1 MEIAKYQNAY
11 TLVDCANTSFKFSK
25 IKSDSHPTNKSIT
38 LSNGELKIHKQ
49 HRWYEGSVS
58 VCERRSLEGFQ
69 NFLKDVEVTDTF
81 TLGCINQHEN
91 WFDGADIEWV
101 EYGDRKPPDDRDT
114 SVYHH
119 SRITD
124 FFKFMEGVPS
134 LILFAVVGTVGSL
147 ESALNNLRQI
157 DPALKN
163 SALLVVPSNTGHIS
177 EESTGEQ
184 LVGEDGYHIY
194 ALVKNGADIP
204 RYGDVFTK
212 RAWLLGHGW
221 IEALER
227 GEYVQRQLVNQDAFS
242 PGFAIDEAPV
252 NLREGLIQDRPDT
265 MIIPGDLLD
274 TSRLPDLDQEEL
286 ADYLH
291 VVEEA
296 KYDKAFETVFDSGHC
311 IEPRKTAEAYRSETI
326 RLTETYV

>member
-1 MEIAKYQNAY
+1 
-11 TLVDCANTSFKFSK
+11 VDCANTSFKFSK

-58 VCERRSLEGFQ
+58 VCKSRGLEGFQ
-69 NFLKDVEVTDTF
+69 DFLKNMEVTDTF
-81 TLGCINQHEN
+81 TLGCINQHKN

-163 SALLVVPSNTGHIS
+163 SALLVVPSTTGYIID
-177 EESTGEQ
+177 ESTGKQ
-184 LVGEDGYHIY
+184 LVGADGYHIY
-194 ALVKNGADIP
+194 GLVKNGADIP
-204 RYGDVFTK
+204 RYREVFAK
-212 RAWLLGHGW
+212 RSWLLGHGW
-221 IEALER
+221 IERSER

-252 NLREGLIQDRPDT
+252 NLGEGLIQDRPDT
-265 MIIPGDLLD
+265 IFIPGELLD

-311 IEPRKTAEAYRSETI
+311 FEPAQAGVPHRSESI
-326 RLTETYV
+326 RLNETYV